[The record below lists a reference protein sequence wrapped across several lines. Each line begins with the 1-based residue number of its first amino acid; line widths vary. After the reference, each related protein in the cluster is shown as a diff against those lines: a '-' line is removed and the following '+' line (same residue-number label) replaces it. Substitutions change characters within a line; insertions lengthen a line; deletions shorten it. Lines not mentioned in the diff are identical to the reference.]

1 VTQYE
6 FIKMIPA
13 IEDIDHGCGNC
24 IKEFLKHLIKLRLID
39 QEWVTLVKV
48 CDEFITLN
56 DLEDE

>member
-1 VTQYE
+1 
-6 FIKMIPA
+6 MIPA
-13 IEDIDHGCGNC
+13 IEDIDHRCGNC